1 MLFKTCEFLQFIE
14 DLTHEIKS
22 RNKGIKKMFNYQYAV
37 TGKIIK
43 NNRTAIIKPKEKRLY
58 YFLMRICNYLR
69 IYNYFCRYMIYA
81 L

>member
-14 DLTHEIKS
+14 DLTHETKS
-22 RNKGIKKMFNYQYAV
+22 RNKGIKKIFNYQYAV

-43 NNRTAIIKPKEKRLY
+43 NNRTAIIEPKEYFFHPNIRL
-58 YFLMRICNYLR
+58 LK
-69 IYNYFCRYMIYA
+69 IYSYFCLYMYYN